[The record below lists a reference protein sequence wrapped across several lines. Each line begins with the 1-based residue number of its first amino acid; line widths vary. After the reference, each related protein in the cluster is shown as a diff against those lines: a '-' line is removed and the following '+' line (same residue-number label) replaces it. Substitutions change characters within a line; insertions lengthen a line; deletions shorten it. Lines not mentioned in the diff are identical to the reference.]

1 MKTVLITGIGG
12 DIAQSIATILIESRP
27 EFRLVGTDMN
37 DRHAGQ
43 LFVDKVF
50 QIPGASSVEYLDNI
64 KGLIEEY
71 SVDVVIPTSEQ
82 ELSVFHTLIAE
93 FGEDKCITAGVKVID
108 IGIDKLKTI
117 DFIASLDIPVPWTIK
132 AEGATPKDFPCI
144 FKSQKGSG
152 SKNIF
157 IVEDKEEALFFANKF
172 PYSVFQELL
181 KPDNQEITCAV
192 YRTKDG
198 QISVLQLL
206 RELSGDATGW
216 AKVICDNQV
225 FKMCEK
231 VAIGIEL
238 QGSINIQLRLTD
250 DGPRIFEINP
260 RFSSTVLMRH
270 RIGFCDLLWAI
281 DESQGLDIDLPK
293 IAIDQCMVRT
303 QDAKILNNYE

>member
-1 MKTVLITGIGG
+1 MKTLLITGIGG

-27 EFRLVGTDMN
+27 EFRLLGTDMG

-50 QIPGASSVEYLDNI
+50 QIPGASSVGYLDNI

-82 ELSVFHTLIAE
+82 ELSVFHTLISE
-93 FGEDKCITAGVKVID
+93 FGDDRCITAGTKVID

-172 PYSVFQELL
+172 PYSIFQELL

-192 YRTKDG
+192 YRTKAG

-250 DGPRIFEINP
+250 NGPRIFEINP

-281 DESQGLDIDLPK
+281 DESQGFDIDLPE
-293 IAIDQCMVRT
+293 IAIGQCMVRT
-303 QDAKILNNYE
+303 QDAKKL

>member
-82 ELSVFHTLIAE
+82 ELAVFHTLIAE

-172 PYSVFQELL
+172 PYSIFQELL

-206 RELSGDATGW
+206 RKLSGDATGW

-250 DGPRIFEINP
+250 NGPRIFEINP